1 MKRNFKIWAVSEGPF
16 SVEELIYDEG
26 YEFDIPEEGQYLV
39 VCKVEEDK
47 KLRDEEFWFTDI
59 QDAYN
64 FKNFVDSRMEAI
76 EIIDEGILSY
86 DDSGKMC

>member
-1 MKRNFKIWAVSEGPF
+1 MKRSFKIWAVSEGPF
-16 SVEELIYDEG
+16 SVEELLYDEG

-59 QDAYN
+59 QDAYK

-76 EIIDEGILSY
+76 EVIDEGILSY

>member
-16 SVEELIYDEG
+16 SVEELLYDEG

-76 EIIDEGILSY
+76 EVIDEGILSY